1 MSAFDN
7 LYSKKVMEHF
17 RHPRNMGEMKDAD
30 GTGTS
35 GSPVCGDVLRL
46 FIKVGQKGQEEF
58 IKEAKFQT
66 LGCGAAIASSS
77 ILTTMVK
84 GKSLKEAKKI
94 TQKEIIKNLGGL
106 PPAKL
111 HCSLLASQALGKA
124 IKDYENKKA

>member
-1 MSAFDN
+1 MSDFGN

-46 FIKVGQKGQEEF
+46 FIKIDKKGKEEF

-77 ILTTMVK
+77 ILTTMIK
-84 GKSLKEAKKI
+84 GKGLKEVKRI

-111 HCSLLASQALGKA
+111 HCSLLASQALEKA

>member
-1 MSAFDN
+1 MSDFGN

-46 FIKVGQKGQEEF
+46 FIKIDKKGKEEF

-77 ILTTMVK
+77 ILTTMIK
-84 GKSLKEAKKI
+84 GKGLKEVKRI

-106 PPAKL
+106 PPTKL
-111 HCSLLASQALGKA
+111 HCSLLASQALEKA